1 MHGPLLR
8 ICQGVPIQSIFINHV
23 CPRDQHSSLRRPSL
37 RGGAHDNEPLA
48 SLVEKRCIFAVLRPT
63 SPAHLASRTVQFRTK
78 LLAQVFLLRLGAQKL
93 LLRSTFSSPFH
104 CSSRR
109 LPPRLVQVWLTE
121 PLDYERSAR
130 SRE

>member
-8 ICQGVPIQSIFINHV
+8 ICQGCPFNPFSNHF

-78 LLAQVFLLRLGAQKL
+78 LLAQVFLVSDWAHKNCCYARPFQA
-93 LLRSTFSSPFH
+93 RSTTARGGSPFGWF
-104 CSSRR
+104 R
-109 LPPRLVQVWLTE
+109 
-121 PLDYERSAR
+121 YG
-130 SRE
+130 